1 MCESVELISRG
12 CLRLVFTLV
21 AAATHGGLVTLGFA
35 TTLTILAAAALLAFF
50 HIGFH
55 VLAGAA
61 GIAVLRFTFVL
72 VVPWSDPNARST
84 VAQWRRQH

>member
-1 MCESVELISRG
+1 
-12 CLRLVFTLV
+12 LRLVFTLV

-35 TTLTILAAAALLAFF
+35 TTLAILAGAALLAFF

-61 GIAVLRFTFVL
+61 G
-72 VVPWSDPNARST
+72 
-84 VAQWRRQH
+84 VAPY